1 MSMISMESDSA
12 DNIIAT
18 LEAEIECLRSD
29 AECVTGEEADAWN
42 QLLVAVAEIATS
54 IAVARA
60 RAGDGMFITVEL
72 SRRQISLFEQALD
85 AQAR

>member
-1 MSMISMESDSA
+1 MITMESESC

-18 LEAEIECLRSD
+18 LEAEIESLRSD
-29 AECVTGEEADAWN
+29 AECVAGAEADAWN
-42 QLLVAVAEIATS
+42 ELLVAVANVATK

-60 RAGDGMFITVEL
+60 RTPEGVFITVEL
-72 SRRQISLFEQALD
+72 SRHELRMFEEALD